1 MTTML
6 SNTKSRDKE
15 KEDTQCMKIKRGKSK
30 RKNEENACKKTIAAK
45 WGGKSEKWESKW
57 KKIWSQRKLSF
68 LVVVVVVAA
77 ASLFEKKK

>member
-1 MTTML
+1 MKMMMKMMMMMINLMTTTMTTML

-45 WGGKSEKWESKW
+45 
-57 KKIWSQRKLSF
+57 
-68 LVVVVVVAA
+68 
-77 ASLFEKKK
+77 